1 MVKQRLLV
9 VISFSFSIRYL
20 YRTGLLCRLKNF
32 AEVIIA
38 ITWNEKN
45 LIEELRSNGFE
56 VYIIPASE
64 KKTEYDSVRKKIDY
78 WFNLFRLN
86 SSTRSIQVKY
96 LNQYLPFKNKF
107 IRIVREQYNNL
118 KFLFPPHAKNIF
130 KNEAKLLKTHTN
142 YSKILHWVNELRIDA
157 VFTVTP
163 FHKQEDLLLR
173 ACKNSNKKMIT
184 AILSFD
190 NLTKRSWLPVEYDT
204 YMVWNKYNYEELNR
218 IYLVNKKIPIH
229 ITGAPQF
236 DFYFD
241 KDYLYSIKEWKTLL
255 GLPDDNCKIILYAG
269 GPAILFPTETQYLKR
284 LDDAIKSNEIQNH
297 PIILFR
303 CHPIDNI
310 ERWKKMIGNSPNV
323 FFDSSWTGKDEIH
336 SADITKN
343 DIKKLCSTLAYTDVH
358 INLCST
364 MTVDGSAFNKPQ
376 IGPAYDEINP
386 SKEFLLQQ
394 MYQQEHFLPIMETGG
409 LLLATSKKSMI
420 EYVNKALLNPGLY
433 NKKCRIILENI
444 ITYTDGKS
452 TDRVASVIKNFL
464 KPNTENIDG
473 LR

>member
-1 MVKQRLLV
+1 
-9 VISFSFSIRYL
+9 
-20 YRTGLLCRLKNF
+20 
-32 AEVIIA
+32 
-38 ITWNEKN
+38 
-45 LIEELRSNGFE
+45 
-56 VYIIPASE
+56 
-64 KKTEYDSVRKKIDY
+64 
-78 WFNLFRLN
+78 
-86 SSTRSIQVKY
+86 
-96 LNQYLPFKNKF
+96 
-107 IRIVREQYNNL
+107 
-118 KFLFPPHAKNIF
+118 
-130 KNEAKLLKTHTN
+130 
-142 YSKILHWVNELRIDA
+142 
-157 VFTVTP
+157 
-163 FHKQEDLLLR
+163 
-173 ACKNSNKKMIT
+173 
-184 AILSFD
+184 
-190 NLTKRSWLPVEYDT
+190 
-204 YMVWNKYNYEELNR
+204 
-218 IYLVNKKIPIH
+218 
-229 ITGAPQF
+229 
-236 DFYFD
+236 
-241 KDYLYSIKEWKTLL
+241 
-255 GLPDDNCKIILYAG
+255 
-269 GPAILFPTETQYLKR
+269 
-284 LDDAIKSNEIQNH
+284 
-297 PIILFR
+297 
-303 CHPIDNI
+303 
-310 ERWKKMIGNSPNV
+310 MIGNSPNV